1 MSAIDMYNRRKG
13 YEQRRLSA
21 ADERFR
27 LADMMGRVSDAG
39 VQTDDGLD
47 EALLKEIQME
57 VAGEGGDGSEDG
69 GDHVEEEE
77 EEEDVAAAKEFD
89 AAADEAFAYAAA
101 AFADIRCDGRLLS
114 TASLPLT
121 SPCRS
126 QLDVAFFS
134 EADVA
139 AAAAAATDTLQ
150 HLHLQPA
157 EGAEDWA
164 GISDDDDASSLPAPP
179 PPPAAAL
186 HGVSE
191 AAAASSS
198 SSDEEC
204 QRLVRLIN
212 AAGAGDDR
220 AMDELIEALEV
231 RRVTCDV

>member
-1 MSAIDMYNRRKG
+1 MYNRRKG

-27 LADMMGRVSDAG
+27 VVDMIGRVNDAG

-57 VAGEGGDGSEDG
+57 VAGEGGDGREDG
-69 GDHVEEEE
+69 GDDAEEEE
-77 EEEDVAAAKEFD
+77 EEEKDVAAAKVFD
-89 AAADEAFAYAAA
+89 AAADDAFAYAAA

-114 TASLPLT
+114 TAALPLT
-121 SPCRS
+121 SPRRS
-126 QLDVAFFS
+126 QHDAAFFS

-139 AAAAAATDTLQ
+139 AAAAAAPDTLQ
-150 HLHLQPA
+150 HLQPQPA
-157 EGAEDWA
+157 EGADDWA
-164 GISDDDDASSLPAPP
+164 GISDDEDASSPP
-179 PPPAAAL
+179 PPPPPPPVAATTQHAF
-186 HGVSE
+186 HGVPE

-231 RRVTCDV
+231 